1 MILYKYTKAEYL
13 KSILENNSFKLSYP
27 NDYND
32 PFDCHIDMA
41 DKDKQKC
48 VDLIVNYYF
57 FKEMEKI
64 FLNKDVKLRTRD
76 KIISVN
82 FKLELLMTR
91 STIRKCH
98 FYEPLPMVNGL
109 VDFCMKI
116 KKMDEDKK
124 KIEDGKKEY
133 IKQMEQKVNE
143 LRDSLLLCCYGK
155 RNDSILMWSH
165 YADSHK
171 GICIE
176 FESYDD
182 IAFSEVKYSKKRIK
196 LDIYRL
202 TQIVLAFDYLG
213 EKPEI
218 KNQKTL
224 KQLCKPLLTKS
235 RDWRYE
241 QEVRSI
247 YYLKDNDE
255 RITTGKD
262 KDGNDIFLINPGTIK
277 KIYLGC
283 KISEKD
289 EATVREL
296 AGSIIVIKMKESDT
310 EYKVEE
316 T

>member
-1 MILYKYTKAEYL
+1 M
-13 KSILENNSFKLSYP
+13 SSP

-32 PFDCHIDMA
+32 PFDCHIDIA
-41 DKDKQKC
+41 NKDKQKC
-48 VDLIVNYYF
+48 VNLIVNYYF

-76 KIISVN
+76 KIISFN
-82 FKLELLMTR
+82 FKLELLMAR

-98 FYEPLPMVNGL
+98 YYEPLPMVNSL
-109 VDFCMKI
+109 IDFGMII
-116 KKMDEDKK
+116 KKMDEAKK

-133 IKQMEQKVNE
+133 IEQVEQKVKE

-155 RNDSILMWSH
+155 KNDSILMWSH

-171 GICIE
+171 GVCIE

-182 IAFSEVKYSKKRIK
+182 IAFSEVKYSKKRTK

-213 EKPEI
+213 GKPEI
-218 KNQKTL
+218 KNQKIL

-235 RDWRYE
+235 KDRRYE

-247 YYLKDNDE
+247 YYLKDNNE

-262 KDGNDIFLINPGTIK
+262 NDGNDIFLINPGTIK
-277 KIYLGC
+277 RYILDARFLKRTKSL
-283 KISEKD
+283 
-289 EATVREL
+289 L
-296 AGSIIVIKMKESDT
+296 ES
-310 EYKVEE
+310 
-316 T
+316 